1 MILYN
6 LDKLVKTLIKKT
18 IDKNSVVVD
27 ATCGNGN
34 DTLFLANIA
43 KEVYA
48 FDIQDQ
54 AIINSKNKCSE
65 FSNINFIQDSH
76 ANFDNYISNNVD
88 LIMYNLGYLP
98 NSHDELITTTSSST
112 IDSITSGLKL
122 LNKNKFM
129 ILTIYTGH
137 DNGLEANIVS
147 EFLKTLSNKEYLVMQ
162 YQFCNLA
169 NPPFVMVV
177 EKK

>member
-18 IDKNSVVVD
+18 VDKNSIVVD

-34 DTLFLANIA
+34 DTLFLVNIA
-43 KEVYA
+43 NEVYA
-48 FDIQDQ
+48 FDIQKQ
-54 AIINSKNKCSE
+54 AITNSQNKCSD
-65 FSNINFIQDSH
+65 FDNINFIQDSH
-76 ANFDNYISNNVD
+76 ANFNSHISSNVD

-98 NSHDELITTTSSST
+98 NSGDELITTNSTST
-112 IDSITSGLKL
+112 IDSITSGLNL
-122 LNKNKFM
+122 LNKNKLM

-137 DNGLEANIVS
+137 DNGLEADKVNN
-147 EFLKTLSNKEYLVMQ
+147 FLKTLSNKEYLVMQ
-162 YQFCNLA
+162 YQFCNLD